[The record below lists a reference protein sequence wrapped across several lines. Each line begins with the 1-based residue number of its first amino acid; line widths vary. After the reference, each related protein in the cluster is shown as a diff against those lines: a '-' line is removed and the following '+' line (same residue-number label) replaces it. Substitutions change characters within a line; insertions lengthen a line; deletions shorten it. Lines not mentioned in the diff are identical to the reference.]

1 MSVFTKG
8 IYDRLY
14 NDPIL
19 RSKINTYNS
28 EPAIFT
34 VEPVPGNARLPY
46 VVVSGPVSDVP
57 FDTKTTLGREQTVDI
72 RCYTENKGSKAQV
85 EEIAERVRELFHRQ
99 SITITGY
106 KNIITSCTGPVFI
119 PEDEAL
125 GMVVT
130 VRFINEKEGI

>member
-46 VVVSGPVSDVP
+46 IVVSGPVSDVP
-57 FDTKTTLGREQTVDI
+57 FDTKTTLGEANGDI
-72 RCYTENKGSKAQV
+72 RCYTENNRSRKKW
-85 EEIAERVRELFHRQ
+85 
-99 SITITGY
+99 
-106 KNIITSCTGPVFI
+106 K
-119 PEDEAL
+119 
-125 GMVVT
+125 
-130 VRFINEKEGI
+130 K